1 MDDSKCL
8 VCEFKN
14 EGGNVAVGYQE
25 WLDASFN
32 TEDLDGIIEKEIAV
46 KTKWPLCDVGPT
58 NVMKKRLTTD
68 CKWETSVIK
77 IHAYG
82 SM

>member
-14 EGGNVAVGYQE
+14 EEGKVAVGYQE
-25 WLDASFN
+25 WLDASFTT
-32 TEDLDGIIEKEIAV
+32 TELDAIIEKEIEV
-46 KTKWPLCDVGPT
+46 KTKWPICDIGPQ
-58 NVMKKRLTTD
+58 NVMKKRLTEA
-68 CKWETSVIK
+68 CKWETCVIR
-77 IHAYG
+77 IHGYG